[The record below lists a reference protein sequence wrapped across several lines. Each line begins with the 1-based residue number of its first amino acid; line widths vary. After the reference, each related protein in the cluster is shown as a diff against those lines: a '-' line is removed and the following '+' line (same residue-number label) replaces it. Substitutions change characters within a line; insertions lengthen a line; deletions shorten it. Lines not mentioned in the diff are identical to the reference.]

1 MEELKSNVL
10 SVEAADA
17 AKETDSQK
25 QLKET
30 ADSEAER
37 QKQLKETADAK
48 RQEQADNNGCKLK

>member
-1 MEELKSNVL
+1 M

-37 QKQLKETADAK
+37 QKQLKETADADEAKK
-48 RQEQADNNGCKLK
+48 RGNGCRFE

>member
-37 QKQLKETADAK
+37 QKQLKETADADEAKK
-48 RQEQADNNGCKLK
+48 RGNGCRFE